1 MHKETNM
8 PQILEEVKQALTPE
22 FLSEAAIQFSETE
35 VGIAKTI
42 SSLSPTILL
51 GLLEKCG
58 DSHLIDGLFESL
70 RNFETTQT
78 RQTGISALS
87 REAPNNATVQFLG
100 VLFGAKG
107 PAITNAVAAFAG
119 VKPST
124 VMGLLNYSGSLVM
137 EIVHNKIKTEQL
149 NPSSLVRYLLS
160 ERSNLMSV
168 VPAGVG
174 SLLGLYNVGNNEY
187 SGGESTG
194 LGKGWIWTLVLIIA
208 LGLGLVYFLKN

>member
-1 MHKETNM
+1 M

-22 FLSEAAIQFSETE
+22 FLSEAAIQYSETE

-42 SSLSPTILL
+42 SSLTPTILL

-58 DSHLIDGLFESL
+58 DSHQIDGLFESL
-70 RNFETTQT
+70 SNFGAGQT
-78 RQTGISALS
+78 VKTGVDVPSNQDS
-87 REAPNNATVQFLG
+87 KNTVGQFLG

-107 PAITNAVAAFAG
+107 PAITNAVAAFSG

-124 VMGLLNYSGSLVM
+124 VMGLLNFSGSLVM
-137 EIVHNKIKTEQL
+137 EILSNKIKTEKL
-149 NPSSLVRYLLS
+149 NASSLVRYLLS

-174 SLLGLYNVGNNEY
+174 SLLGLSNIGYSEY

-194 LGKGWIWTLVLIIA
+194 LGKGWIWVLVLIIA
-208 LGLGLVYFLKN
+208 LGLGIVYFMKS

>member
-42 SSLSPTILL
+42 SSLSPAILL

-70 RNFETTQT
+70 RNYDAA
-78 RQTGISALS
+78 RSGQTGVGALS
-87 REAPNNATVQFLG
+87 MEAPNPATVQFLG
-100 VLFGAKG
+100 VLFGAKA
-107 PAITNAVAAFAG
+107 PAITNAVAAFSG

-137 EIVHNKIKTEQL
+137 EIVHNKIKAEQL
-149 NPSSLVRYLLS
+149 NSSSLVRYLLS

-168 VPAGVG
+168 VPAGLG
-174 SLLGLYNVGNNEY
+174 SLLGLYNVGNSEF

-194 LGKGWIWTLVLIIA
+194 LGKGWIWALVLIIA

>member
-1 MHKETNM
+1 M

-22 FLSEAAIQFSETE
+22 LLSEAAIQCSETE

-42 SSLSPTILL
+42 GSLTPTILL

-70 RNFETTQT
+70 RNFDAAQT
-78 RQTGISALS
+78 RKALNYQD
-87 REAPNNATVQFLG
+87 PNNIPGQFLS

-107 PAITNAVAAFAG
+107 PAITNAVAAFSG
-119 VKPST
+119 VKQST
-124 VMGLLNYSGSLVM
+124 VLGLLNFSASLVM
-137 EIVHNKIKTEQL
+137 EIVSNKIKAEQL
-149 NPSSLVRYLLS
+149 NASSLVRYLLS

-174 SLLGLYNVGNNEY
+174 SLLGLSNIGNSEF
-187 SGGESTG
+187 SGGESSG
-194 LGKGWIWTLVLIIA
+194 LGKGWIWALVLIIA
-208 LGLGLVYFLKN
+208 IGLGLVYFLKN